1 MLAKVRDMAS
11 IPDGLM
17 KAKVDLKR
25 GMIVCRKLEDGEY
38 KITLPSD
45 TNGTDVYGFVTLRED
60 ESIYARSYYDEIK
73 AGKRAVVYTLVK
85 DNEWATDQI
94 KEGEFA
100 SLAVGD
106 KMYANTDGTLGKVS
120 SGETALFE
128 CIGKR
133 KALAGYE
140 KDTVIV
146 KVL

>member
-1 MLAKVRDMAS
+1 MLYKHRDMAS

-17 KAKVDLKR
+17 KAKVALKR
-25 GMIVCRKLEDGEY
+25 GMIVCRKLESGEY

-45 TNGTDVYGFVTLRED
+45 TAGTDVYGFVTLRED
-60 ESIYARSYYDEIK
+60 ESIYARSHYDDIE

-94 KEGEFA
+94 KEGDFA
-100 SLAVGD
+100 GLAVGD

-128 CIGKR
+128 CIGK
-133 KALAGYE
+133 KSAGAGYE

>member
-1 MLAKVRDMAS
+1 MLAKIRDLGSM
-11 IPDGLM
+11 PDGLM
-17 KAKVDLKR
+17 KAKVKLQR
-25 GMIVCRKLEDGEY
+25 GMIVARTLESNEF

-45 TNGTDVYGFVTLRED
+45 TAGTDVYGFVTLRED
-60 ESIYARSYYDEIK
+60 EAVYARSYYDEIREG
-73 AGKRAVVYTLVK
+73 ARAVVYTLVK

-100 SLAVGD
+100 SLAIGD

-120 SGETALFE
+120 SGEKALFQV
-128 CIGKR
+128 IGK
-133 KALAGYE
+133 KSAGAGYE